1 VLNWLG
7 VEFHQRQYFLRH
19 THLDRKPQRAGF
31 TCGERI
37 IMCPMAA
44 RKLIG
49 KDFRGRGLH
58 PFGQQLYRPSLNLR
72 ESLLPHV
79 GENQREVEGIFN
91 RLRVTG
97 FDNARSR
104 ESSNLRID
112 RTEHRELA

>member
-1 VLNWLG
+1 MLNWLR

-19 THLDRKPQRAGF
+19 THFDGEAQRAGF

-37 IMCPMAA
+37 VVRPMAA
-44 RKLIG
+44 RKLIR

-58 PFGQQLYRPSLNLR
+58 PFGQQLYRPSLNLG
-72 ESLLPHV
+72 ESLLPHIS
-79 GENQREVEGIFN
+79 ENEGEVEDIFN

-104 ESSNLRID
+104 KSRNPVSGGFTNP
-112 RTEHRELA
+112 